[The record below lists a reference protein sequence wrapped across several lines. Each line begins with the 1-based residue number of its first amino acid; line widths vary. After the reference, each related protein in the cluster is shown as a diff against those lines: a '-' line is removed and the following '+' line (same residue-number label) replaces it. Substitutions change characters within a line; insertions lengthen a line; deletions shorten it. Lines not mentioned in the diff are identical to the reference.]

1 MWIVSIL
8 NYQVVFGD
16 TDDHAEK
23 GGLHKLGQ
31 VRKSL
36 NNNNIILILT
46 KTFSQFDITIFGFN
60 HFVTN
65 TSKSQSMDN
74 GYVLV
79 MSEWDD
85 GAAHMLWLDSNYP
98 PDADPSKP
106 GVSDFAH
113 LLSENISTIVQLLSS
128 RRPKQTGGHRC
139 HCHTIW
145 SFTNSTKADIVL
157 F

>member
-1 MWIVSIL
+1 MIPIFV
-8 NYQVVFGD
+8 
-16 TDDHAEK
+16 
-23 GGLHKLGQ
+23 
-31 VRKSL
+31 
-36 NNNNIILILT
+36 
-46 KTFSQFDITIFGFN
+46 IFGFK

-113 LLSENISTIVQLLSS
+113 LLSELRIFPQLCNYSLHADPSKPGVIVVVVTQSGHS
-128 RRPKQTGGHRC
+128 QTLQKL
-139 HCHTIW
+139 T
-145 SFTNSTKADIVL
+145 L
-157 F
+157 FCFR